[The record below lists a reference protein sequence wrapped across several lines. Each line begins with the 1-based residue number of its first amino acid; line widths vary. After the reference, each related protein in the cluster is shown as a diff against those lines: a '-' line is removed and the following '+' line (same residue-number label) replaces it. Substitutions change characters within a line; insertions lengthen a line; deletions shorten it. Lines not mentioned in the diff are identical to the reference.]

1 MSKKLKNVKAVTEMI
16 AGTHKSQTKKTIGFS
31 EVKSFIKREV
41 GETWVDEDGIN
52 WEQKKGYKVKLG
64 KLSELRNDLNS
75 FPNCDKDVCTCTN
88 PKRNDQ
94 KMKVIHGKCFDCVI
108 NMEHELR
115 LNGGYE
121 EYERSKMLQN
131 GKAWLVQAKL
141 EKESLKAAMKAKFI
155 NEDGSFEEW
164 DGMSWSELEEKID
177 KEFELFQNNFI
188 AKLEAKDE

>member
-1 MSKKLKNVKAVTEMI
+1 MSKKLKNVKAVSEMI

-41 GETWVDEDGIN
+41 GETWVDEDGNN

-75 FPNCDKDVCTCTN
+75 FPNCDKEVCTCTN

-108 NMEHELR
+108 DMEHNLK
-115 LNGGYE
+115 LNGGYGA
-121 EYERSKMLQN
+121 YERTKMSQN
-131 GKAWLVQAKL
+131 GTAWLTQAKL
-141 EKESLKAAMKAKFI
+141 EKEALKSAMKAKFI

-164 DGMSWSELEEKID
+164 DGMSWLELEEKID
-177 KEFELFQNNFI
+177 SEFELFQNNFI
-188 AKLEAKDE
+188 AKLETEDE